1 MKKHNE
7 RNAGR
12 KPISYLGKRHVIN
25 FGLCPEIWV
34 SEAFQA
40 IPNKSALI
48 NALIKREL
56 NIL

>member
-25 FGLCPEIWV
+25 IGICPETWASDV
-34 SEAFQA
+34 FQA
-40 IPNKSALI
+40 IPNKSSFI